1 MKTINILGYLLLI
14 CVWLIACKKDVKPD
28 TDTIEEETAQGL
40 VSLSNDFLYWDEIT
54 TFTFDP
60 AKGNK
65 ELANHSGDLFL
76 HAGLLLTSNTSEKEW
91 NEVVTAWDE
100 NLDSYKLK
108 REVEGKY
115 SITIHPASFFKR
127 TQANDVTHI
136 AFLVRN
142 ADGSKVLR
150 NADGS
155 DMYWSISSKQKP
167 DITFKA
173 PAVRPTL
180 VPQSEKQSFTKGEE
194 LPIRL
199 QASQSGTITLSLNGH
214 EIATGQGNELQH
226 KLQLNG
232 TGQQHI
238 QARIEANGQRTD
250 RMLTVFVEGDVEV
263 AELPMGINKN
273 GITINRDKQEISFVL
288 TAPDKSSAFLL
299 GNFNDFQATQD
310 YAMKRTPDGN
320 TWWITLKNLDFQ
332 IDYTY
337 QFLIDGQLKIADPY
351 AKLVLDP
358 NHDGDMSPIPHLPS
372 YPQGATEGIVS
383 VLSLNNTAYNWQTTT
398 FNRPDALD
406 LVIYEL
412 HVRDFL
418 DQPNYK
424 TLRDSISYL
433 KRLGVNA
440 VELMPV
446 QEFEANSSWGYN
458 PSFHFALDKYYG
470 ATNELKAFIDECHQE
485 GIAVILDMVLNHAFG
500 QSPMVRLY
508 QQSGSLT
515 NNPWFNITPTHPYN
529 VGYDFNHESPF
540 TQQFTK
546 DVIAFWMEEFKVDG
560 FRFDLSKGF
569 TQKNSGTDESGGAVQ
584 QWSAYD
590 ASRIA
595 IWKNYNHF
603 IRERDPNF
611 YVILEHFAEDRE
623 ERELAGEGMYL
634 WNNLN
639 HTFNEATMGWNDN
652 SDLKRLFADAHGFE
666 KPQFVSYMESHD
678 EERLMYKNLQYGN
691 THGNYSTKELTI
703 AIERMKQA
711 AAFLLCAPGPKM
723 IWQFGELGYDV
734 SIDEN
739 GRTGEKPLKWDYLKD
754 AKRYSLFAH
763 YAKLIDWKRQNAI
776 FRNGTVNHSVH
787 GPLKYYVLKE
797 AGQEVLVIGNFDVVT
812 HNFTVPTDLQ
822 KSWHDNFAGATR
834 DWHSTSSIPLEAGE
848 YYILSINK
856 LNSKQ

>member
-1 MKTINILGYLLLI
+1 MKTNKKLGYLLVMVFWI
-14 CVWLIACKKDVKPD
+14 IACKKDVKPD
-28 TDTIEEETAQGL
+28 IDPIDEGTAQGL
-40 VSLSNDFLYWDEIT
+40 VSLSNDFIYWDET
-54 TFTFDP
+54 TTLTFEL

-76 HAGLLLTSNTSEKEW
+76 HAGLLLTGSTSEKDW
-91 NEVVTAWDE
+91 KEVATAWDK

-108 REVEGKY
+108 QEADGKY
-115 SITIHPASFFKR
+115 SIAIHPASFFKR

-155 DMYWSISSKQKP
+155 DMYWSVSSKQKP
-167 DITFKA
+167 DIIFKA
-173 PAVRPTL
+173 PAVQPTFI
-180 VPQSEKQSFTKGEE
+180 PQSEKQSFTRGEE
-194 LPIRL
+194 LPISL
-199 QASQSGTITLSLNGH
+199 KASQSGTLTLSLNGQQV
-214 EIATGQGNELQH
+214 ATSQGNELQH

-238 QARIEANGQRTD
+238 QARIEANGQHAVRE
-250 RMLTVFVEGDVEV
+250 LIVFVEGDVEV
-263 AELPMGINKN
+263 ADLPEEINKN
-273 GITINRDKQEISFVL
+273 GVTIDRDKQEISFVL
-288 TAPDKSSAFLL
+288 TVPDKSSVFLL
-299 GNFNDFQATQD
+299 GNFNDFQAMQD
-310 YAMKRTPDGN
+310 YAMKRTSDGN

-332 IDYTY
+332 KNYTY

-351 AKLVLDP
+351 ARLVLDP
-358 NHDGDMSPIPHLPS
+358 NHDGQVPPNPQLPS

-383 VLSLNNTAYNWQTTT
+383 VLSLNNTAYTWQTTM
-398 FNRPDALD
+398 FNRPDVFD

-418 DQPNYK
+418 DQRNYK

-446 QEFEANSSWGYN
+446 QEFEGNSSWGYN

-470 ATNELKAFIDECHQE
+470 TTNELKAFIDECHRE

-529 VGYDFNHESPF
+529 VGYDFNHESPL

-569 TQKNSGTDESGGAVQ
+569 TQKNSGTEESDGAVQ

-595 IWKNYNHF
+595 IWKNYNNF
-603 IRERDPNF
+603 IRERDQNF

-623 ERELAGEGMYL
+623 ERELADEGMFL

-639 HTFNEATMGWNDN
+639 YVFNEATMGYVSHADFA
-652 SDLKRLFADAHGFE
+652 RLFSDAHGFE
-666 KPQFVSYMESHD
+666 QPRFVSYMESHD

-691 THGNYSTKELTI
+691 TNANYSTKELAT
-703 AIERMKQA
+703 ALERMKQA

-723 IWQFGELGYDV
+723 IWQFGELGYDI

-739 GRTGEKPLKWDYLKD
+739 GRTGEKPVKWDYLKD

-763 YAKLIDWKRQNAI
+763 YAKLIDWKRQNSI
-776 FRNGTVNHSVH
+776 FRNGTVSHHVNGAV
-787 GPLKYYVLKE
+787 KYYVVKE
-797 AGQEVLVIGNFDVVT
+797 AGQEVLVIGNFDVVA
-812 HNFTVPTDLQ
+812 HDFTVPGGVQ
-822 KSWHDNFAGATR
+822 KSWYDNLAETTR
-834 DWHSTSSIPLEAGE
+834 DWRMTNSITLTAGQ

-856 LNSKQ
+856 LNNKQ

>member
-1 MKTINILGYLLLI
+1 MKTYKSLGYLLITLCWI
-14 CVWLIACKKDVKPD
+14 VACKKDVKPD
-28 TDTIEEETAQGL
+28 IDTIEEETAQGI
-40 VSLSNDFLYWDEIT
+40 VSLSNNFLYWDET
-54 TFTFDP
+54 TTLTFDL

-65 ELANHSGDLFL
+65 ELANHSSDLFL
-76 HAGLLLTSNTSEKEW
+76 HAGLLLTSSTSEKEW
-91 NEVVTAWDE
+91 KEVATAWDK

-108 REVEGKY
+108 READGRY
-115 SITIHPASFFKR
+115 SIAIHPASFFKR

-142 ADGSKVLR
+142 ADGSKVAR
-150 NADGS
+150 NTDGS
-155 DMYWSISSKQKP
+155 DMYWSISSKQRP

-173 PAVRPTL
+173 PAVQPTF
-180 VPQSEKQSFTKGEE
+180 VPQSEKQSFAKGEE

-199 QASQSGTITLSLNGH
+199 QASQSGTITLSLNGQ
-214 EIATGQGNELQH
+214 EIATGHGNELQH

-232 TGQQHI
+232 AGQQHI
-238 QARIEANGQRTD
+238 QARIEANGQRTIKE
-250 RMLTVFVEGDVEV
+250 LTVFVESDVEV
-263 AELPMGINKN
+263 ADLPEGINKN
-273 GITINRDKQEISFVL
+273 GVTINRDKQEISFAL
-288 TAPDKSSAFLL
+288 TAPDKSSVFLL
-299 GNFNDFQATQD
+299 GNFNNFQATQD
-310 YAMKRTPDGN
+310 YAMKRTADGN
-320 TWWITLKNLDFQ
+320 TWWITIRSLDFQ
-332 IDYTY
+332 KNHTY

-351 AKLVLDP
+351 ARLVLDP
-358 NHDGDMSPIPHLPS
+358 NHDGEVASNQNLPS
-372 YPQGATEGIVS
+372 YPQGATQGIVS
-383 VLSLNNTAYNWQTTT
+383 VLLLNNTAYTWQATT
-398 FNRPDALD
+398 FNRPDAFD

-418 DQPNYK
+418 DQRNYK

-440 VELMPV
+440 IELMPI

-470 ATNELKAFIDECHQE
+470 TTNELKAFIDECHQE

-515 NNPWFNITPTHPYN
+515 TNPWFNITPTHPYN

-540 TQQFTK
+540 MQQFTK
-546 DVIAFWMEEFKVDG
+546 DVIAFWMDEFNVDG

-569 TQKNSGTDESGGAVQ
+569 TQRNSGTDESDGAVQ

-595 IWKNYNHF
+595 IWKNYHNF
-603 IRERDPNF
+603 IRERDQNF

-623 ERELAGEGMYL
+623 ERELASEGMFL

-639 HTFNEATMGWNDN
+639 HAFNEATMGYNNN
-652 SDLKRLFADAHGFE
+652 SDMSRLFADAHGFDQ
-666 KPQFVSYMESHD
+666 PRFVSYMESHD

-691 THGNYSTKELTI
+691 TNSNYSAKELAT
-703 AIERMKQA
+703 ALERMKQA
-711 AAFLLCAPGPKM
+711 AAFLFCAPGPKM
-723 IWQFGELGYDV
+723 IWQFGELGYDI

-763 YAKLIDWKRQNAI
+763 YAKLIDWKRQNSI
-776 FRNGTVNHSVH
+776 FRNGTVNHHVN
-787 GPLKYYVLKE
+787 GAVKYYVLKE

-812 HNFTVPTDLQ
+812 HNFTVLADLQ
-822 KSWHDNFAGATR
+822 KNWHDNLAGVSR
-834 DWHSTSSIPLEAGE
+834 DWRSKSSITLTAGQ

-856 LNSKQ
+856 LNNK

>member
-1 MKTINILGYLLLI
+1 MKTNKKLGYLLVMVLWI
-14 CVWLIACKKDVKPD
+14 IACKKDVKPGVD
-28 TDTIEEETAQGL
+28 PIGEDIELGL
-40 VSLSNDFLYWDEIT
+40 VSLSDDFLYWDEIT
-54 TFTFDP
+54 TLTFDL

-65 ELANHSGDLFL
+65 ELLNHSGDLYL
-76 HAGLLLTSNTSEKEW
+76 HAGLLLTGSTSEKEW
-91 NEVVTAWDE
+91 KEVATAWDK

-108 REVEGKY
+108 READGRY
-115 SITIHPASFFKR
+115 SIAIHPASFFKR
-127 TQANDVTHI
+127 TQANDVTHM

-150 NADGS
+150 NTDGS

-173 PAVRPTL
+173 PAVQPTFVL
-180 VPQSEKQSFTKGEE
+180 LSEKQSYARGEE

-199 QASQSGTITLSLNGH
+199 HASQSGTLKLSVNGQQV
-214 EIATGQGNELQH
+214 ATNQGNELNH
-226 KLQLNG
+226 KLLLNG

-238 QARIEANGQRTD
+238 EARIEANGQHAV

-263 AELPMGINKN
+263 AELPAGINKN
-273 GITINRDKQEISFVL
+273 GVTINRDKQEVSFAL

-320 TWWITLKNLDFQ
+320 IWWITLRNLDFQ
-332 IDYTY
+332 TNYTY

-358 NHDGDMSPIPHLPS
+358 NHDGEVASHPHLPS
-372 YPQGATEGIVS
+372 YPQGATAGIVS
-383 VLSLNNTAYNWQTTT
+383 VLSLNNIAYTWQNTT
-398 FNRPDALD
+398 FNRPDVFD

-418 DQPNYK
+418 DQRNYK

-440 VELMPV
+440 VELLPV
-446 QEFEANSSWGYN
+446 QEFEGNSSWGYN

-470 ATNELKAFIDECHQE
+470 TTNELKAFIDECHQE

-508 QQSGSLT
+508 QQAGSLT
-515 NNPWFNITPTHPYN
+515 NNPWFNIVPTHPYN
-529 VGYDFNHESPF
+529 VGYDFNHESSF

-569 TQKNSGTDESGGAVQ
+569 TQKNSGTDESDGAVQ

-603 IRERDPNF
+603 IRERDKDF

-623 ERELAGEGMYL
+623 ERELASEGLFL

-639 HTFNEATMGWNDN
+639 HVFNEATMGWNDN

-691 THGNYSTKELTI
+691 TQGNYSTKELAT
-703 AIERMKQA
+703 ALERMKQA

-723 IWQFGELGYDV
+723 IWQFGELGYDI

-739 GRTGEKPLKWDYLKD
+739 GRTGKKPLKWDYLKD
-754 AKRYSLFAH
+754 PNRYSLFAH
-763 YAKLIDWKRQNAI
+763 YAKLIGWKRQNAI
-776 FRNGTVNHSVH
+776 FRTGAVNHKVD
-787 GPLKYYVLKE
+787 GAVKYYVLKE
-797 AGQEVLVIGNFDVVT
+797 GGQEVLVIGNVDVVE
-812 HNFTVPTDLQ
+812 HDFTIPIALQ
-822 KSWHDNFAGATR
+822 KSWYDNLAGRTR
-834 DWHSTSSIPLEAGE
+834 DWRSTSSITLAAGQ
-848 YYILSINK
+848 YKILSINK
-856 LNSKQ
+856 LNNKQ